1 MVHSPLTIVTAFRT
15 NFMVRKITVFV
26 SVNNTSGVQQN
37 HPPPNP
43 VLLLGKAA
51 SNWLKL
57 QGLFVQPG
65 CDADESS
72 SDSSDF
78 VAPLRDE
85 LAIHEMSYEQV
96 ISLIHQFDGCASE

>member
-1 MVHSPLTIVTAFRT
+1 
-15 NFMVRKITVFV
+15 MVRKITVFV
-26 SVNNTSGVQQN
+26 FVNNTSGVQQN
-37 HPPPNP
+37 HPPSDP

-57 QGLFVQPG
+57 QGLIVLPG

-78 VAPLRDE
+78 KRYMKCRTICSAKTTRG
-85 LAIHEMSYEQV
+85 SYCGTYLSPRKRRGTSV
-96 ISLIHQFDGCASE
+96 R